1 MKFSIHRWFLGAG
14 LIAGA
19 ALLVGCEEELTQED
33 VNRQRHEA
41 QVALDEAREE
51 ARDAQAEVDRQVA
64 LVERERREALAELQ
78 ARLHE
83 PEADAAE
90 IREDM
95 LDVNREADRKI
106 AEIRRDAAGD
116 LGGVHENAQEKLN
129 EARIAEQ
136 RYESQQARDRYV
148 QDTEQALAKMDTD
161 LARLRDHAEVREP
174 EGFDRMMDIV
184 DERRDQVTSA
194 LDSLKSAKPEEW
206 KTFQDEVE
214 TAMRQ
219 LKSAYSDAAQ
229 SLDRDRLR

>member
-1 MKFSIHRWFLGAG
+1 MNISIHHWFLGVG
-14 LIAGA
+14 LIAGS
-19 ALLVGCEEELTQED
+19 ALLVGCEEDLTQED
-33 VNRQRHEA
+33 VNQHRRDA

-64 LVERERREALAELQ
+64 LVERERREALADLQ

-83 PEADAAE
+83 PDADAAE

-116 LGGVHENAQEKLN
+116 LSGVHEDAQEKLN

-148 QDTEQALAKMDTD
+148 QDTEQALAKMDTEI
-161 LARLRDHAEVREP
+161 ARLRDHTEVREP

-184 DERRDQVTSA
+184 DQRRDQAASA
-194 LDSLKSAKPEEW
+194 LDSLKSAKAEEW

-214 TAMRQ
+214 TALRH
-219 LKSAYSDAAQ
+219 LKSAYTDAAQ

>member
-1 MKFSIHRWFLGAG
+1 MNISIHHWFLGVG
-14 LIAGA
+14 LIAGS
-19 ALLVGCEEELTQED
+19 ALLVGCEEDLTQED
-33 VNRQRHEA
+33 VNQHRRDA

-64 LVERERREALAELQ
+64 LVERERREALADLQ

-83 PEADAAE
+83 PDADAAE

-116 LGGVHENAQEKLN
+116 LSGVHEDAQEKLN

-161 LARLRDHAEVREP
+161 IARLRDHTEVREP

-184 DERRDQVTSA
+184 DQRRDQAASA
-194 LDSLKSAKPEEW
+194 LDSLKSAKAQEW

-214 TAMRQ
+214 TALRQ
-219 LKSAYSDAAQ
+219 LKSAYTDAAQ

>member
-1 MKFSIHRWFLGAG
+1 MNISIHRWFLGVG
-14 LIAGA
+14 LIAGS
-19 ALLVGCEEELTQED
+19 ALLVGCEEDLTQED
-33 VNRQRHEA
+33 VNQHRRDA

-64 LVERERREALAELQ
+64 LVERERREALADLQ

-83 PEADAAE
+83 PDADAAE

-116 LGGVHENAQEKLN
+116 LSGVHEDAQEKLN

-161 LARLRDHAEVREP
+161 IARLRDHTEVREP
-174 EGFDRMMDIV
+174 EGFDRIMDIV
-184 DERRDQVTSA
+184 DQRRDQAASA
-194 LDSLKSAKPEEW
+194 LDSLKSAKAEEW

-214 TAMRQ
+214 TALRQ
-219 LKSAYSDAAQ
+219 LKSAYTDAAQ